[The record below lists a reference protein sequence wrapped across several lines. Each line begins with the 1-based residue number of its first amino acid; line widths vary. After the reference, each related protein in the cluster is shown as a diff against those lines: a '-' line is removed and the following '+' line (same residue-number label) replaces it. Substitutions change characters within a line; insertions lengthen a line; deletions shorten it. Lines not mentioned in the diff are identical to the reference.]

1 MFHVNIASQKSHMY
15 LLNTNK
21 KVVMQ
26 GGELL
31 NDIKPLLHYSCLI
44 KNVKACLMKLK
55 TYFVQLLQKYN
66 I

>member
-1 MFHVNIASQKSHMY
+1 
-15 LLNTNK
+15 
-21 KVVMQ
+21 MQ

-31 NDIKPLLHYSCLI
+31 NDIKPLLHYSCLK